1 MTAQTR
7 DQIADRIAAEL
18 GHSFEGELV
27 AGGNYI
33 PVVRDGRTLYTS
45 GQVPRVG
52 TTVVVTG
59 RVGDAV
65 SLEKAREGA
74 QICALR
80 CLTLLR
86 RELGSL
92 DGVEKV
98 LRVGVFIQ
106 CTAEFTQ
113 QSEVADAASDLLH
126 RVFRDAGATPITTVT
141 TTSFTDTGLTVEG
154 RGGDGLLFRN
164 LDDAARPDPRA
175 RHAGLPVE
183 AGVKWLATRWIRI
196 APHDPWTAPADG

>member
-1 MTAQTR
+1 MTTAPSR
-7 DQIADRIAAEL
+7 DQIADQIAAEL
-18 GHSFEGELV
+18 GHSFAGEML
-27 AGGNYI
+27 AGGHYVPI
-33 PVVRDGRTLYTS
+33 VRDGHTIYTS
-45 GQVPRVG
+45 GQVP
-52 TTVVVTG
+52 

-98 LRVGVFIQ
+98 LRVGVFVQ
-106 CTAEFTQ
+106 CTADFTQ

-126 RVFRDAGATPITTVT
+126 RVFGDAGVHVRTAVGVYQLPKNA
-141 TTSFTDTGLTVEG
+141 SVELEMTAVAK
-154 RGGDGLLFRN
+154 GDK
-164 LDDAARPDPRA
+164 A
-175 RHAGLPVE
+175 
-183 AGVKWLATRWIRI
+183 
-196 APHDPWTAPADG
+196 

>member
-1 MTAQTR
+1 MTSQTR

-52 TTVVVTG
+52 TTVAVTG
-59 RVGDAV
+59 RVGDQV
-65 SLEKAREGA
+65 PLGKAREAA

-80 CLTLLR
+80 CLALLR

-92 DGVEKV
+92 DGIEKV
-98 LRVGVFIQ
+98 LRVGVFVQ
-106 CTAEFTQ
+106 CTADFTQ
-113 QSEVADAASDLLH
+113 QSEVADAASELLH
-126 RVFRDAGATPITTVT
+126 RVFG
-141 TTSFTDTGLTVEG
+141 
-154 RGGDGLLFRN
+154 
-164 LDDAARPDPRA
+164 
-175 RHAGLPVE
+175 E
-183 AGVKWLATRWIRI
+183 AGVHVR
-196 APHDPWTAPADG
+196 TAVGVYALPKNASVELEMTVAARGTAGRSS